1 VHPSAPAPA
10 AAAEVDDDGRG
21 GPKAASSS
29 ALLLALSL
37 AAAALALVGVG
48 GWRALR
54 RRGAEALALKD
65 ASQCGEGG
73 VEMSSV
79 EPETEASLEAMMS
92 AQHLDV
98 DARAA
103 YLKRVQSAKA
113 MSTENEPHYF
123 SNPMMKGLRT
133 EAAADAPGDESAVR
147 DGNGVRF
154 GVRLAAQSRFKDTST
169 RGAVA
174 SKPSKAAALAAED
187 AAAKA
192 GAGGFGSGEQR
203 RGPVRRSV
211 QAMFGADGRELNFQD
226 VVATSAT
233 GSDAARARAMSRYT
247 KKMSSLSLWAAG
259 KGAASSLAAQDG
271 AAKRAAR
278 PASGGDVDD
287 EGDDDDVT
295 NVFDLDAELGEDK
308 GDERPRAAVGA
319 VASAPSVAAAYGQD
333 GAAAY
338 GQDGAAAKGHADAA
352 ARAGTKFWQKL
363 QARADTG
370 DPVAQAKLQEAAGG
384 LRTRLVPPK
393 AAAAPPAALN
403 GGGWNGT
410 EGVELDDLLA
420 GAPGAAASFVE
431 LLGAETAEIATGAP
445 ARGASGK
452 TKGPVFTDL

>member
-1 VHPSAPAPA
+1 
-10 AAAEVDDDGRG
+10 
-21 GPKAASSS
+21 
-29 ALLLALSL
+29 
-37 AAAALALVGVG
+37 
-48 GWRALR
+48 
-54 RRGAEALALKD
+54 
-65 ASQCGEGG
+65 
-73 VEMSSV
+73 MSSV

-113 MSTENEPHYF
+113 MGTENEPHYF

-278 PASGGDVDD
+278 PASWGDVDD

-319 VASAPSVAAAYGQD
+319 VASAPSV
-333 GAAAY
+333 AAAY

-420 GAPGAAASFVE
+420 GAPGAAASSV
-431 LLGAETAEIATGAP
+431 LPLGAETATNAP